1 MVEKMGVKRRPKK
14 AINAIVLILF
24 ALVSFGAPFGALL
37 GEARAA
43 GRQILFDAEMETVL
57 RAYAN
62 PLLRAAGL
70 KEDSVTIIV
79 VANDQINALA
89 SPGLIQLHSGLVL
102 RTQTPMEL
110 QGVLAHEI
118 AHIAGGHTT
127 RLVETV
133 ERSALISLASIL
145 LGIGAIVAG
154 VPELGAVFLGGG
166 SASLVYQQLGASRL
180 FEASADQAALNYMTS
195 AGLSGQG
202 LLDFFARE
210 FQPRELFLR
219 ESFGAAPS
227 PYLLTHP
234 LTSARLEALEK
245 RVALEKRPRRRSA
258 PDLMDAHRMMK
269 AKLFA
274 FLKTPS
280 ETLTV
285 YPLGSR
291 DKAARYA
298 HALTFSKQHKLKEA
312 LRVINGLIA
321 EDRDNPYFHEMK
333 AYILTQ
339 AGKVQDAIAPY
350 KKAAELAS
358 NNPILNLEI
367 GRTLLDSE
375 DQSLVRHA
383 IPYLK
388 RAVQDRK
395 LTGAGYRAIARAH
408 DILGDRG
415 MAELATAESYV
426 SARIYPLAFQHAR
439 RALAIL
445 DGSEKV
451 SRLRAQDIIVLAR
464 AELERQPPQPVR

>member
-1 MVEKMGVKRRPKK
+1 
-14 AINAIVLILF
+14 
-24 ALVSFGAPFGALL
+24 
-37 GEARAA
+37 
-43 GRQILFDAEMETVL
+43 
-57 RAYAN
+57 
-62 PLLRAAGL
+62 
-70 KEDSVTIIV
+70 
-79 VANDQINALA
+79 
-89 SPGLIQLHSGLVL
+89 
-102 RTQTPMEL
+102 
-110 QGVLAHEI
+110 
-118 AHIAGGHTT
+118 
-127 RLVETV
+127 
-133 ERSALISLASIL
+133 
-145 LGIGAIVAG
+145 
-154 VPELGAVFLGGG
+154 
-166 SASLVYQQLGASRL
+166 
-180 FEASADQAALNYMTS
+180 
-195 AGLSGQG
+195 
-202 LLDFFARE
+202 
-210 FQPRELFLR
+210 
-219 ESFGAAPS
+219 
-227 PYLLTHP
+227 
-234 LTSARLEALEK
+234 
-245 RVALEKRPRRRSA
+245 
-258 PDLMDAHRMMK
+258 
-269 AKLFA
+269 
-274 FLKTPS
+274 
-280 ETLTV
+280 
-285 YPLGSR
+285 
-291 DKAARYA
+291 
-298 HALTFSKQHKLKEA
+298 
-312 LRVINGLIA
+312 
-321 EDRDNPYFHEMK
+321 MK